1 MAGWFPDSVN
11 SGSLEGG
18 GHLVGGGGKIMRPVP
33 VCGKIIQLVFTEFLG
48 AKGKSEAL
56 RA

>member
-1 MAGWFPDSVN
+1 
-11 SGSLEGG
+11 
-18 GHLVGGGGKIMRPVP
+18 MRPVP